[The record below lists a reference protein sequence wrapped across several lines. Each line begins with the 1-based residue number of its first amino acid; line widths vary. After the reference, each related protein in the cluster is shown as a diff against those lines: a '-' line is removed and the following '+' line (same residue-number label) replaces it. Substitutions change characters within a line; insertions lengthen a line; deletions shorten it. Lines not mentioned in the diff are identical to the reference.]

1 MLSCRTIPAIGSAS
15 VIPNPFSSQILT
27 NEVANSLCGAP
38 RAFPGASHPGD
49 APAKFRTAL
58 AVRRFRPPR
67 PMSSGC
73 AAQTTC
79 CSGLNGR
86 RSERASADRLWS
98 RCGLRAARPLVFAW
112 ARTPGRR
119 RWGGVRPVRGSA
131 GRSAPQAPLSLR
143 TGPPLPPAAAILLMD
158 GSGTSLLRGQIGFHT
173 IRHCNHFRHRHNIH
187 CSIDE
192 KRDPAA
198 VGTKR
203 RLFRRIPILVSNTD
217 CRQTLV
223 SGDRIN

>member
-58 AVRRFRPPR
+58 AVRTFRPPY
-67 PMSSGC
+67 PLSSGC

-98 RCGLRAARPLVFAW
+98 RCGLRAERPLVFAW
-112 ARTPGRR
+112 REHRIDA
-119 RWGGVRPVRGSA
+119 A
-131 GRSAPQAPLSLR
+131 GAACDPFGAPLDAPPPKLR
-143 TGPPLPPAAAILLMD
+143 CRFAWAPPLAAC
-158 GSGTSLLRGQIGFHT
+158 GG
-173 IRHCNHFRHRHNIH
+173 
-187 CSIDE
+187 
-192 KRDPAA
+192 
-198 VGTKR
+198 
-203 RLFRRIPILVSNTD
+203 
-217 CRQTLV
+217 
-223 SGDRIN
+223 